1 MVVVAKTDSSKPWA
15 ALPMQSHSIEPLMWE
30 MAELLFFG
38 KIDGCWVR
46 DWWTWPL
53 ARSPLSQKG
62 LLKEGRLQR
71 LWKIH
76 VGLMILGGG
85 FLGGQRRLL
94 DPLGSYLWFCAA
106 AWDS

>member
-1 MVVVAKTDSSKPWA
+1 
-15 ALPMQSHSIEPLMWE
+15 MWE
-30 MAELLFFG
+30 MAELFFD

-62 LLKEGRLQR
+62 LLKGRLQR

-76 VGLMILGGG
+76 AGSMISGGG
-85 FLGGQRRLL
+85 FMGGHLVLL
-94 DPLGSYLWFCAA
+94 DPLGSYL
-106 AWDS
+106 